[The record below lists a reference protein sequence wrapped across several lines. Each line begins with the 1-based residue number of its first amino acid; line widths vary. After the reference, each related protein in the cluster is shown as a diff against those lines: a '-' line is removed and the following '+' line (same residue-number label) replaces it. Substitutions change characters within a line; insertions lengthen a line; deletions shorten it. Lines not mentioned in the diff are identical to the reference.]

1 MVIKMQA
8 QKHKN
13 EFIKTNDKETA
24 EKLRDLGFYE
34 VSDTSPGYFIFVNKI
49 FNFEKANIDLK
60 KIQFTNMLC
69 F

>member
-1 MVIKMQA
+1 MQE

-49 FNFEKANIDLK
+49 FNFEKTNIDLK
-60 KIQFTNMLC
+60 TIQFTNRLC